1 MNDNSN
7 FPKHIGIIMDGNRRW
22 AKSKMLPVKLGHKQG
37 AETLKKIVR
46 YANKIGVKH
55 LTVYAFSTEN
65 WQRSEE
71 EVNAL
76 MNLLQGYLDDF
87 TKEADTENIVIRVLG
102 DVTELS
108 ESLQKGIASAIE
120 RTEKNTGIIFNI
132 ALNYGGR
139 AEMIKAVKEISEE
152 VKNGT
157 LKSEEITE
165 ELISNHL
172 YTKGQPDPDLIIRTS
187 GEMRLSG
194 FLMWQSTY
202 SEILILDKLWPDFS
216 EKDLDAS
223 IEAYSKR
230 KRNLGK

>member
-1 MNDNSN
+1 MSN

-46 YANKIGVKH
+46 YANKIGIEH

-65 WQRSEE
+65 WQRSDE
-71 EVNAL
+71 EVDNL
-76 MNLLQGYLDDF
+76 MNLLQNYLDDF

-102 DVTELS
+102 DVTQLS

-120 RTEKNTGIIFNI
+120 RTKNNTGIIFNI

-139 AEMIKAVKEISEE
+139 AEMIKAVQEISEQI
-152 VKNGT
+152 KNGN

-165 ELISNHL
+165 EVISNYL

-202 SEILILDKLWPDFS
+202 SEILFLDKLWPDFS

>member
-1 MNDNSN
+1 MDYANL
-7 FPKHIGIIMDGNRRW
+7 PKHIGLIMDGNRRW
-22 AKSKMLPVKLGHKQG
+22 AKAKMLPIKLGHKQG

-46 YANKIGVKH
+46 YANKIGIKH

-65 WQRSEE
+65 WRRSEE
-71 EVNAL
+71 EVDAL
-76 MNLLQGYLDDF
+76 MNLLQNYLNDF

-108 ESLQKGIASAIE
+108 EDLQRGIASTIE
-120 RTEKNTGIIFNI
+120 RTKNNTGIIFNI

-152 VKNGT
+152 VKNGKVKT
-157 LKSEEITE
+157 EDITE
-165 ELISNHL
+165 EMISNHL
-172 YTKGQPDPDLIIRTS
+172 YTKGQPDPDLIVRTS

-202 SEILILDKLWPDFS
+202 SEILFLDKYWPDFS
-216 EKDLDAS
+216 EKDLDNA
-223 IEAYSKR
+223 IENYQQR

>member
-1 MNDNSN
+1 MDYANL
-7 FPKHIGIIMDGNRRW
+7 PKHIGLIMDGNRRW
-22 AKSKMLPVKLGHKQG
+22 AKAKMLPIKLGHKQG

-46 YANKIGVKH
+46 YANKIGIKH

-65 WQRSEE
+65 WRRSEE
-71 EVNAL
+71 EVDAL
-76 MNLLQGYLDDF
+76 MNLLQNYLNDF

-108 ESLQKGIASAIE
+108 EDLQRGIASTIE
-120 RTEKNTGIIFNI
+120 RTKNNTGIIFNI

-152 VKNGT
+152 VKNGKVNT
-157 LKSEEITE
+157 EDITE
-165 ELISNHL
+165 EIISNHL
-172 YTKGQPDPDLIIRTS
+172 YTKGQPDPDLIVRTS

-202 SEILILDKLWPDFS
+202 SEILFLDKYWPDFS
-216 EKDLDAS
+216 EKDLDNA
-223 IEAYSKR
+223 IENYQQR